1 MKQKTFASLLGL
13 LCTAVLSF
21 IVMFL
26 IVGAEPL
33 AGSAT
38 NFTSSGGDALKDF
51 YNTYYHVKFDTS
63 LVRNNSM
70 NYPYGEHYTYTGAQ
84 LYVSAPLQF
93 LRRSFGV
100 DCSSSVLLLINL
112 LIWISILLGSVF
124 LYLIFRELRVPML
137 MSVAGAVAI
146 TYLSPQIERVTA
158 HLTLSYVFIVPC
170 AIYLFLRW
178 FKTRQWKYTVLI
190 AMLTFVAG
198 LVHPYYIFF
207 VVVIWLFVCGYV
219 FFYGDSD
226 KTEKRR
232 VVIHALLQF
241 VVPFLLF
248 TLLTR
253 IGDDAADRTA
263 IPWGFHTYRG
273 RLRGLLTPVGR
284 PYWSTNIEWESWTF
298 IGYVALVVLAFGILA
313 AVRKAVGRKWRKM
326 LRVADDCYLSI
337 LFWAAF
343 VLMVFSLGFPLDLLP
358 QYCFNYIG
366 PLSQLRA
373 VGRFLWLMY
382 YVLNIIAI
390 YVIAKKIESFKPN
403 TKIVAIS
410 AVLMLYCFDIY
421 TFTANNN
428 YKHPNPLL
436 TDYTNELPENS
447 WVGKIDVDKY
457 QSILPLPMYS
467 IGTEHIWLDHK
478 AGMYENSLYVSMK
491 TGLPLHSLYASRSC
505 IHQAYRNIAFRQEP
519 YLPFAVID
527 DMDSLRAVLI
537 IAPSGLSDLNEN
549 EQRIIACSDSL
560 FSVNGIEFYSIVPSR
575 LQQMQK
581 DFSAEKKTEYLQ
593 KRLYERIENV
603 YCNDSTAAF
612 LIETWDN
619 QSAKTV
625 FQGDGAMV
633 CNVKN
638 WSTVYEGKNPT
649 ETSGSLEVSFMISDY
664 MSDLV
669 GRTTVEVF
677 VTDKAGQ
684 SKNYIYTDLFR
695 CLHNIFYGWGK
706 IVIPI
711 PDMAPD
717 DNIIIKLRNKMLPP
731 SRKLYLDN
739 LIIRPVGLDV
749 IIEDDVRVT
758 MNNNVI
764 EGVDYNCVY

>member
-13 LCTAVLSF
+13 LCTAVLSL
-21 IVMFL
+21 VVLFL

-33 AGSAT
+33 TNSAT
-38 NFTSSGGDALKDF
+38 NITSSGGDALKDF
-51 YNTYYHVKFDTS
+51 YNTYYHVKYDTS

-93 LRRSFGV
+93 LRHSFSV

-124 LYLIFRELRVPML
+124 LYLIFRELRVSTL
-137 MSVAGAVAI
+137 LSVAGAVAI
-146 TYLSPQIERVTA
+146 TYLSPQIDRVTA

-178 FKTRQWKYTVLI
+178 FKTRQWKYTVFI

-207 VVVIWLFVCGYV
+207 VAVIWLFVCGYV
-219 FFYGDSD
+219 FFYGESD

-273 RLRGLLTPVGR
+273 RLRGLFTPVGR

-298 IGYVALVVLAFGILA
+298 IGYVALFVLAFGILA
-313 AVRKAVGRKWRKM
+313 AVRKVIGRRQRQM
-326 LRVADDCYLSI
+326 LRVTDDCYLSI

-343 VLMVFSLGFPLDLLP
+343 VLMIFSLGFPLDMLP

-373 VGRFLWLMY
+373 IGRFLWLMY

-403 TKIVAIS
+403 TKIVAICT
-410 AVLMLYCFDIY
+410 VLMLYCFDIY
-421 TFTANNN
+421 TFTVNNN

-447 WVGKIDVDKY
+447 WVGKIDVEKY

-478 AGMYENSLYVSMK
+478 AGMYEKSLYVSMK

-527 DMDSLRAVLI
+527 DMDSGRAVLV
-537 IAPSGLSDLNEN
+537 IAPSCLSDLNEN

-560 FSVNGIEFYSIVPSR
+560 FSENGIGFYSIMPLR

-593 KRLYERIENV
+593 KRLYERMENV

-619 QSAKTV
+619 QIAKTV

-633 CNVKN
+633 CNVNK

-695 CLHNIFYGWGK
+695 CLQNIFYGWGK
-706 IVIPI
+706 IVISI
-711 PDMAPD
+711 PDMNPD
-717 DNIIIKLRNKMLPP
+717 DNIKIKLRNKMLPP

-764 EGVDYNCVY
+764 EGGDYSCVY

>member
-1 MKQKTFASLLGL
+1 MKQKTFRTLTGL

-21 IVMFL
+21 VVLFL
-26 IVGAEPL
+26 IVGVEPL
-33 AGSAT
+33 ANSAT
-38 NFTSSGGDALKDF
+38 NFTSAGGDALKDF
-51 YNTYYHVKFDTS
+51 YNTYYHVKYDTS

-93 LRRSFGV
+93 LRRSFEV

-124 LYLIFRELRVPML
+124 LYLIFRELRVPIL
-137 MSVAGAVAI
+137 YSVLGAVAI
-146 TYLSPQIERVTA
+146 TYLSPQIDRVTA

-170 AIYLFLRW
+170 ALFLFLRW
-178 FKTRQWKYTVLI
+178 FKTRQWKYTAFI
-190 AMLTFVAG
+190 ALLTFVAG

-207 VVVIWLFVCGYV
+207 IAVIWLFVCGYV
-219 FFYGDSD
+219 FFYVATD
-226 KTEKRR
+226 KTARRR

-241 VVPFLLF
+241 VIPFLLF

-284 PYWSTNIEWESWTF
+284 SYWSSNIEWESWTF
-298 IGYVALVVLAFGILA
+298 IGYVALTVLALGMLA
-313 AVRKAVGRKWRKM
+313 AVRKAIGRKWRQM
-326 LRVADDCYLSI
+326 LQVTDDTYLSI
-337 LFWAAF
+337 VFWAAF
-343 VLMVFSLGFPLDLLP
+343 ALMIFSLGFPLDLLP

-373 VGRFLWLMY
+373 VGRFLWLMF
-382 YVLNIIAI
+382 YVLNIMAV
-390 YVIAKKIESFKPN
+390 YVVARKMESFTLR
-403 TKIVAIS
+403 TKIIVVCAV
-410 AVLMLYCFDIY
+410 AVLYGFDIY
-421 TFTANNN
+421 TFTCNNN
-428 YKHPNPLL
+428 YEHKKQLI
-436 TDYTNELPENS
+436 TDFDNELPENS
-447 WVGKIDVDKY
+447 WVGRIDVKQY

-491 TGLPLHSLYASRSC
+491 TGLPLHSLYASRSR
-505 IHQAYRNIAFRQEP
+505 IQEAYRNIAFRQEP
-519 YLPFAVID
+519 FLPYAVIG
-527 DMDSLRAVLI
+527 DMDSQRAVLV
-537 IAPSGLSDLNEN
+537 IAPSGLSELNEN
-549 EQRIIACSDSL
+549 EKRIISCSDSL
-560 FSVNGIEFYSIVPSR
+560 FSANGIEFYSIMPSR

-581 DFSAEKKTEYLQ
+581 DFSAEKKAEFLQ
-593 KRLYERIENV
+593 KRLYERMENV
-603 YCNDSTAAF
+603 YCDDSTAEF
-612 LIETWDN
+612 FVETWDN

-633 CNVKN
+633 CKVNK

-649 ETSGSLEVSFMISDY
+649 QTSGNLEVSFMISDY

-669 GRTTVEVF
+669 GRTDVEVC
-677 VTDKAGQ
+677 VKDKDGQ

-695 CLHNIFYGWGK
+695 CMQNIFYGWGK

-711 PDMAPD
+711 PDLAPD
-717 DNIIIKLRNKMLPP
+717 DSFSVKLRNKMLSP
-731 SRKLYLDN
+731 SRKLYIDN
-739 LIIRPVGLDV
+739 LIIRPVDLSV
-749 IIEDDVRVT
+749 IVEDDVRAT

-764 EGVDYNCVY
+764 EGTDL

>member
-1 MKQKTFASLLGL
+1 MKQKTFRTLTGL

-21 IVMFL
+21 VVLFL
-26 IVGAEPL
+26 IVGVEPL
-33 AGSAT
+33 ANSAT
-38 NFTSSGGDALKDF
+38 NFTSAGGDALKDF
-51 YNTYYHVKFDTS
+51 YNTYYHVKYDTS

-93 LRRSFGV
+93 LRRSFEV

-124 LYLIFRELRVPML
+124 LYLIFRELRAPIL
-137 MSVAGAVAI
+137 YSVLGAVAI
-146 TYLSPQIERVTA
+146 TYLSPQIDRVTA

-170 AIYLFLRW
+170 ALFLFLRW
-178 FKTRQWKYTVLI
+178 FKTRQWKYTAFI
-190 AMLTFVAG
+190 ALLTFVAG

-207 VVVIWLFVCGYV
+207 IAVIWLFVCGYV
-219 FFYGDSD
+219 FFYVATD
-226 KTEKRR
+226 KTARRR

-241 VVPFLLF
+241 VIPFLLF

-284 PYWSTNIEWESWTF
+284 SYWSSNIEWESWTF
-298 IGYVALVVLAFGILA
+298 IGYVALTVLALGMLA
-313 AVRKAVGRKWRKM
+313 AVRKAIGRKWRQM
-326 LRVADDCYLSI
+326 LQVTDDTYLSI
-337 LFWAAF
+337 VFWAAF
-343 VLMVFSLGFPLDLLP
+343 ALMIFSLGFPLDLLP

-373 VGRFLWLMY
+373 VGRFLWLMF
-382 YVLNIIAI
+382 YVLNIMAV
-390 YVIAKKIESFKPN
+390 YVVARKMESFTLR
-403 TKIVAIS
+403 TKIIVVCAV
-410 AVLMLYCFDIY
+410 AVLYGFDIY
-421 TFTANNN
+421 TFTCNNN
-428 YKHPNPLL
+428 YEHKKQLI
-436 TDYTNELPENS
+436 TDFDNELPENS
-447 WVGKIDVDKY
+447 WVGRIDVKQY

-491 TGLPLHSLYASRSC
+491 TGLPLHSLYASRSR
-505 IHQAYRNIAFRQEP
+505 IQEAYRNIAFRQEP
-519 YLPFAVID
+519 FLPYAVIG
-527 DMDSLRAVLI
+527 DMDSQRAVLV
-537 IAPSGLSDLNEN
+537 IAPSGLSELNEN
-549 EQRIIACSDSL
+549 EKRIISCSDSL
-560 FSVNGIEFYSIVPSR
+560 FSANGIEFYSIMPSR

-581 DFSAEKKTEYLQ
+581 DFSAEKKAEFLQ
-593 KRLYERIENV
+593 KRLYERMENV
-603 YCNDSTAAF
+603 YCDDSTAEF
-612 LIETWDN
+612 FVETWDN

-633 CNVKN
+633 CKVNK

-649 ETSGSLEVSFMISDY
+649 QTSGNLEVSFMISDY

-669 GRTTVEVF
+669 GRTDVEVC
-677 VTDKAGQ
+677 VKDKDGQ

-695 CLHNIFYGWGK
+695 CMQNIFYGWGK

-711 PDMAPD
+711 PDLAPD
-717 DNIIIKLRNKMLPP
+717 DSFSVKLRNKMLSP
-731 SRKLYLDN
+731 SRKLYIDN
-739 LIIRPVGLDV
+739 LIIRPVDLSV
-749 IIEDDVRVT
+749 IVEDDVRAT

-764 EGVDYNCVY
+764 EGTDL

>member
-1 MKQKTFASLLGL
+1 MMKKTFGSLPGL
-13 LCTAVLSF
+13 LCTIVLSL
-21 IVMFL
+21 VVLFL
-26 IVGAEPL
+26 IVGAGPL
-33 AGSAT
+33 TNSST

-51 YNTYYHVKFDTS
+51 YNTYYHVKYDTS

-93 LRRSFGV
+93 LKRMFGV
-100 DCSSSVLLLINL
+100 DCSSSVLFLINM

-137 MSVAGAVAI
+137 LSVAGAVAI
-146 TYLSPQIERVTA
+146 TYLSPQIDRVTA

-178 FKTRQWKYTVLI
+178 FKTRQWRYTVFI

-198 LVHPYYIFF
+198 LVHPYYVFF
-207 VVVIWLFVCGYV
+207 IAVIWLFVCGYV

-226 KTEKRR
+226 KTARRR

-241 VVPFLLF
+241 VIPFLLF

-284 PYWSTNIEWESWTF
+284 SYWSSNIEWESWTF
-298 IGYVALVVLAFGILA
+298 IGYVAFVVLVLGIVA
-313 AVRKAVGRKWRKM
+313 AIKKAIGRKWRQM
-326 LRVADDCYLSI
+326 LQVTDDTYLSI
-337 LFWAAF
+337 VFWAAF
-343 VLMVFSLGFPLDLLP
+343 VLMIFSLGFPLDMLP

-390 YVIAKKIESFKPN
+390 YVVAKTIESFKPN
-403 TKIVAIS
+403 TKIIAMC
-410 AVLMLYCFDIY
+410 AVVVLYCFDIY
-421 TFTANNN
+421 LFTVNNK
-428 YKHPNPLL
+428 YEHSNPLL
-436 TDYTNELPENS
+436 TDYNNELPENN
-447 WVGKIDVDKY
+447 WVGQIDVEQY

-478 AGMYENSLYVSMK
+478 AGMYEKSLYASMK
-491 TGLPLHSLYASRSC
+491 TGLPLHSLYASRSR
-505 IHQAYRNIAFRQEP
+505 IHQAYKNIAFRQEP
-519 YLPFAVID
+519 FLPFEVID
-527 DMDSLRAVLI
+527 DMDSKRAVLV
-537 IAPSGLSDLNEN
+537 IAPSDLSDLNEN

-560 FSVNGIEFYSIVPSR
+560 FSENGIGFYSIMPSR

-581 DFSAEKKTEYLQ
+581 DFSAEKKSEYLQ
-593 KRLYERIENV
+593 KRLYERMENV
-603 YCNDSTAAF
+603 YCNDTTAAF

-633 CNVKN
+633 CNVNK

-649 ETSGSLEVSFMISDY
+649 ETSGTLEISFVISDY

-669 GRTTVEVF
+669 GRTTVEVI
-677 VTDKAGQ
+677 VKDKVGR

-695 CLHNIFYGWGK
+695 CMQNIFYGWGK

-711 PDMAPD
+711 QDMEPD
-717 DNIIIKLRNKMLPP
+717 DNISIKLRNKMLPP

-739 LIIRPVGLDV
+739 LIIRPIGIDV
-749 IIEDDVRVT
+749 IVENDERIT
-758 MNNNVI
+758 MNNDVI
-764 EGVDYNCVY
+764 E

>member
-1 MKQKTFASLLGL
+1 MKQKTFRTLTGL

-21 IVMFL
+21 VVLFL

-33 AGSAT
+33 ANSAT
-38 NFTSSGGDALKDF
+38 NFTSAGGDALKDF
-51 YNTYYHVKFDTS
+51 YNTYYHVKYDTS

-100 DCSSSVLLLINL
+100 DCSSSVLLWINL

-124 LYLIFRELRVPML
+124 LYLIFRELRVPIL
-137 MSVAGAVAI
+137 YSVLGAVAI
-146 TYLSPQIERVTA
+146 TYLSPQIDRLTA

-170 AIYLFLRW
+170 ALFLFLRW
-178 FKTRQWKYTVLI
+178 FKTRQWKYTAFI
-190 AMLTFVAG
+190 ALLTFVAG

-207 VVVIWLFVCGYV
+207 IAVIWLFVCGYV
-219 FFYGDSD
+219 FFYVATD
-226 KTEKRR
+226 KTARRR

-241 VVPFLLF
+241 VIPFLLF

-263 IPWGFHTYRG
+263 IPWGFHAYRG

-284 PYWSTNIEWESWTF
+284 SYWSSNIEWESWTF
-298 IGYVALVVLAFGILA
+298 IGYVALIVLASGMLA
-313 AVRKAVGRKWRKM
+313 AVRKAIGRKWRQM
-326 LRVADDCYLSI
+326 LQVTDDTYLSI
-337 LFWAAF
+337 VFWAAF
-343 VLMVFSLGFPLDLLP
+343 VLMIFSLGFPLDMLP

-373 VGRFLWLMY
+373 VGRFLWLMF
-382 YVLNIIAI
+382 YVLNIIAV
-390 YVIAKKIESFKPN
+390 YVVARKMESFALR
-403 TKIVAIS
+403 TKIIVVCTVA
-410 AVLMLYCFDIY
+410 LLYGFDIY
-421 TFTANNN
+421 TFTCNNN
-428 YKHPNPLL
+428 YEHKNQLI
-436 TDYTNELPENS
+436 TDFDNELPENG
-447 WVGKIDVDKY
+447 WVGRIDVKQY

-491 TGLPLHSLYASRSC
+491 TGLPLHSLYASRSR
-505 IHQAYRNIAFRQEP
+505 IQEAYRNIAFRQEP
-519 YLPFAVID
+519 FLPFAVIG
-527 DMDSLRAVLI
+527 DMDSQRAVLV
-537 IAPSGLSDLNEN
+537 IAPSGLTDLNEN
-549 EQRIIACSDSL
+549 EKRIISCSDSL
-560 FSVNGIEFYSIVPSR
+560 FSENGIEFYSIMPSR

-581 DFSAEKKTEYLQ
+581 DFAAGKKAEFLQ
-593 KRLYERIENV
+593 KRLYERMENV
-603 YCNDSTAAF
+603 YCDDSTAAF
-612 LIETWDN
+612 FVETWDN

-625 FQGDGAMV
+625 FRGDGAMV
-633 CNVKN
+633 CKVNK

-649 ETSGSLEVSFMISDY
+649 QTSGNLEVSFMISDY

-669 GRTTVEVF
+669 GRTDVEVC
-677 VTDKAGQ
+677 VKDKDGQ

-695 CLHNIFYGWGK
+695 CMQNIFYGWGK

-711 PDMAPD
+711 PDLAPD
-717 DNIIIKLRNKMLPP
+717 DSFSIKLRNKMLSP
-731 SRKLYLDN
+731 SRKLYIDN
-739 LIIRPVGLDV
+739 LIIRPVDLSV
-749 IIEDDVRVT
+749 ILEDDVRVT

-764 EGVDYNCVY
+764 EGSDL